1 MCIRD
6 RAGAGN
12 VIVDSLRGISLGD
25 SAFSSS
31 DNNKIQGNYI
41 GVNAN
46 GTAALGHLVAG
57 ISMSGVNNT
66 IGTDSDGTNDLTEGN
81 VISGNLGDGI
91 RLADGLFAGTNHVIA
106 GNFIGVD
113 FTGNAAL
120 GNAGAGVRIVGSS
133 GTVIGC
139 LLYTSPSPRD
149 RTRSR
154 MPSSA

>member
-1 MCIRD
+1 
-6 RAGAGN
+6 
-12 VIVDSLRGISLGD
+12 
-25 SAFSSS
+25 
-31 DNNKIQGNYI
+31 
-41 GVNAN
+41 
-46 GTAALGHLVAG
+46 
-57 ISMSGVNNT
+57 MSGVNNT

-133 GTVIGC
+133 GTVIGGGAVDERNVIADNAEAGIAFEQSATGNTVSGNYIGVAANGVTQFGNLSGIC

-149 RTRSR
+149 
-154 MPSSA
+154 